1 MFWKDF
7 PGTDFLSTEI
17 TFEYKTLIIMNT
29 GISVIVPT
37 YNRAK
42 ILPRAINSIIAQTFQ
57 DWELFVIDDF
67 SNDNTFEVVNS
78 YTLKDKRIKYYKLEK
93 NSGPNIARNTG
104 ISLVLSEIISFLD
117 SDDEMHPGNL
127 QNQFEKFRS
136 ADDLALCYVG
146 VDYYRGNKMV
156 SEVHPRVRGDLEKF
170 LFKNLKGLGSS
181 NSGFSVRKEV
191 IQKIKGFDES
201 LASQQDLD
209 LFVRVARFYKI
220 DFINGCNTKVYL
232 HSENRISD
240 NQKSVINGEVQ
251 FMEKHET
258 RIRELGLYHH
268 VARKLAR
275 KYALYAKDLG
285 KAYSMLFSAIR
296 YRPTYFYAYIYM
308 LKLPVLYF
316 KR

>member
-1 MFWKDF
+1 
-7 PGTDFLSTEI
+7 
-17 TFEYKTLIIMNT
+17 MNPV
-29 GISVIVPT
+29 ISVIIPT

-57 DWELFVIDDF
+57 EWELFVIDDC
-67 SNDNTFEVVNS
+67 SIDNTFEIVNS

-93 NSGPNIARNTG
+93 NSGPNVARNKG
-104 ISLVLSEIISFLD
+104 LSLAQSEIISFLD

-127 QNQFEKFRS
+127 QNQFEKFS
-136 ADDLALCYVG
+136 SSSNLALCYVG
-146 VDYYRGNKMV
+146 VDYYFENKMV
-156 SEVHPRVRGDLEKF
+156 SEVHPGVRGDLEKF
-170 LFKNLKGLGSS
+170 LFTNLKGLGSS

-191 IQKIKGFDES
+191 IQKIGGFDES

-209 LFVRVARFYKI
+209 LFVRVARFYTI

-232 HSENRISD
+232 HSDNRISD
-240 NQKSVINGEVQ
+240 NQKSVIKGEVQ
-251 FMEKHET
+251 FLEKHEL

-275 KYALYAKDLG
+275 KYALYAKDLR
-285 KAYSMLFSAIR
+285 KAYSMLFKAIQ
-296 YRPTYFYAYIYM
+296 YRPTYFYAYIYA
-308 LKLPVLYF
+308 LKLPILYF

>member
-1 MFWKDF
+1 
-7 PGTDFLSTEI
+7 
-17 TFEYKTLIIMNT
+17 MNT
-29 GISVIVPT
+29 GISVIIPT

-42 ILPRAINSIIAQTFQ
+42 ILPRAIDSIIAQTFQ

-67 SNDNTFEVVNS
+67 SDDNTSEVVYS

-93 NSGPNIARNTG
+93 NSGPNVARNKG
-104 ISLVLSEIISFLD
+104 INLAQFEIISFLD

-127 QNQFEKFRS
+127 QNQFEKFTS
-136 ADDLALCYVG
+136 AGDLALCYVG
-146 VDYYRGNKMV
+146 VDYFFGDKWV
-156 SEVHPRVRGDLEKF
+156 SEVHPKVKEDLEKF
-170 LFKNLKGLGSS
+170 LFTNLKGLGSS
-181 NSGFSVRKEV
+181 TSGFSIRKEV
-191 IQKIKGFDES
+191 IEKVGGFDEQMV
-201 LASQQDLD
+201 SQQDLD
-209 LFVRVARFYKI
+209 LLVRVARLYKI
-220 DFINGCNTKVYL
+220 DFIEGCNTRMYL
-232 HSENRISD
+232 NSGNRISD
-240 NQKSVINGEVQ
+240 NIGSVIKGEVQ

-296 YRPTYFYAYIYM
+296 YRPTYFYAYIYT